1 MDKEAEMFHISSYSH
16 GFPIVTL
23 YILLFLKYFETVCTN
38 AYGITYVR
46 GDWQSRSLHTKL
58 IHSVSYDVII
68 FLCMCVCHNFFICS
82 LIDGCLGDPCETR
95 VAAFID
101 VGLGFDDSIS

>member
-1 MDKEAEMFHISSYSH
+1 
-16 GFPIVTL
+16 
-23 YILLFLKYFETVCTN
+23 
-38 AYGITYVR
+38 
-46 GDWQSRSLHTKL
+46 
-58 IHSVSYDVII
+58 
-68 FLCMCVCHNFFICS
+68 MCVCHIFFICS